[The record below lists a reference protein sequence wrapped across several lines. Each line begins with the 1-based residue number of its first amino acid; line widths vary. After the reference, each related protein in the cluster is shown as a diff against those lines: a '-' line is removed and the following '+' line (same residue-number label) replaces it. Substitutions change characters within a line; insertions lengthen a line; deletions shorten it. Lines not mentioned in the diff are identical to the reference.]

1 MGIQHQHFSY
11 FEADTQQRLQITFE
25 GRYMLLKSNEEYPCR
40 TIEISS
46 HSAQLFA
53 PVAILPGEK
62 VALCLNE
69 LGRFAGVVLQTT
81 PDGFDMRFHL
91 MPKKR
96 ERLAR
101 QLEWYANRSPAY
113 NDGRHDRVVIPFM
126 DLTVL
131 RLTCGEEQIVRI
143 KSLSNSGVLLEADR
157 AIPIGAEVAIGNT
170 PAKVVGVVDDGV
182 ACEFLRPFRPGEI
195 DETTRL

>member
-1 MGIQHQHFSY
+1 MGIHHPQFSY
-11 FEADTQQRLQITFE
+11 FEAETQQRLQITFE
-25 GRYMLLKSNEEYPCR
+25 GRYMRLKSNEEYPCR
-40 TIEISS
+40 TVEISA
-46 HSAQLFA
+46 HSARLVA

-69 LGRFAGVVLQTT
+69 LGRFAGIVLRTT
-81 PDGFDMRFHL
+81 PNGFDMRFHL

-101 QLEWYANRSPAY
+101 QLEWYANSSAALSE
-113 NDGRHDRVVIPFM
+113 GRHDRVVIPFM

-143 KSLSNSGVLLEADR
+143 KSLSNSGVVLETDR
-157 AIPIGAEVAIGNT
+157 AIPIGAEVAVGNT
-170 PAKVVGVVDDGV
+170 PAKVVGIVDDGV